1 MHLHHEMSGSTFTSS
16 NRRSERGT
24 MANRLRLHDFSSGV
38 GAGALPHALIVTLFA
53 AGESGEQAL
62 LFARQWQP
70 AVPRAAFVG
79 IELDTMVRR
88 TEIAAL
94 RRAAAETAAGR
105 SIQPSQIILL
115 GSGEAGRLAVD
126 LVLRAAIL
134 CAGVLGLDISLEEAL
149 PRVLPSATMVRLVQH
164 SMDDHPQAARFRVLI
179 EAMQRRHLNV
189 RSMILPH
196 VAQATPAVTRRAGA
210 TFLVELVANASR
222 IPAGAGS

>member
-1 MHLHHEMSGSTFTSS
+1 
-16 NRRSERGT
+16 
-24 MANRLRLHDFSSGV
+24 MADTLRLHDFSSGV
-38 GAGALPHALIVTLFA
+38 GASALPHALIVTLFA

-94 RRAAAETAAGR
+94 RRTAAGR

-115 GSGEAGRLAVD
+115 GGGEAGRLAVD
-126 LVLRAAIL
+126 LALRAAIL
-134 CAGVLGLDISLEEAL
+134 CAGVLGVDISLEEAL
-149 PRVLPSATMVRLVQH
+149 PRVLPSATPVRLVQH
-164 SMDDHPQAARFRVLI
+164 SMDDHPQTARFRALI